1 MLGSSPSA
9 FARETERGS
18 QVKYGARKEDG
29 LKALEIVIGKTLRAM
44 CFADDSLSNL
54 PAASNADLA
63 QQLSELNITGLGS
76 GQNPRDTSSG
86 SAYPPQARDLPDLGT
101 SLATRHP
108 MGMMGKAFQYCYS

>member
-1 MLGSSPSA
+1 MHGSLRIASE
-9 FARETERGS
+9 RETGRGS
-18 QVKYGARKEDG
+18 QVKYDARKEDG
-29 LKALEIVIGKTLRAM
+29 LQALELVIGNTLRAM

-76 GQNPRDTSSG
+76 GQNPRDSSSG

-108 MGMMGKAFQYCYS
+108 MGMVGKAFQNCYS